1 MGRQKANALAQF
13 FEVRIRENHC
23 IKGIQVQ
30 ANNAKHAAKRVNG
43 HIISVRK
50 IKPDDVMGN
59 LELNEM
65 RILQGNREA
74 QLPKDTYS
82 DDWNLTDVF
91 FGKK

>member
-1 MGRQKANALAQF
+1 
-13 FEVRIRENHC
+13 
-23 IKGIQVQ
+23 
-30 ANNAKHAAKRVNG
+30 
-43 HIISVRK
+43 
-50 IKPDDVMGN
+50 MGN